1 MLLKKSM
8 LLLTFLFV
16 SSSAI
21 SQISL
26 KKVIITGKIIDKET
40 TKPIEFAVITIS
52 KSDTKKVITGGTS
65 DANGNFN
72 WVKYS
77 MVVTAPSASV
87 TFEIQTNS
95 FGNNKGKWTPQ

>member
-1 MLLKKSM
+1 MLFKKSM

-16 SSSAI
+16 STTAI

-52 KSDTKKVITGGTS
+52 KSDTKKIITGGTS
-65 DANGNFN
+65 DANGNFSIELN
-72 WVKYS
+72 NGTYNLKYEFPGFKTQEK
-77 MVVTAPSASV
+77 VNEHNAQ
-87 TFEIQTNS
+87 F
-95 FGNNKGKWTPQ
+95 KKK